1 MVLRLRIEEGTAMI
15 VSDLFEPTQMQLRMA
30 ELAKK
35 DRCCGCHHP
44 LSECPYY
51 GDNEDNLTTEEKN
64 RICDR
69 NSGGM
74 NIYE

>member
-1 MVLRLRIEEGTAMI
+1 MI
-15 VSDLFEPTQMQLRMA
+15 ISDLFEPTQMQLRMA

-51 GDNEDNLTTEEKN
+51 EDNGDNLTT
-64 RICDR
+64 
-69 NSGGM
+69 
-74 NIYE
+74 